1 MKDDTLTEDYTVTKQ
16 DVMVIYD
23 KIENYRIVT
32 WPESQM
38 YMEHPQA
45 KLLNSE
51 EDLNKYG
58 ACAYRIPK
66 NLITEQTIKQNPKII
81 KEII

>member
-1 MKDDTLTEDYTVTKQ
+1 MKDDTLIEDYTITKR
-16 DVMVIYD
+16 DVMVIDD

-58 ACAYRIPK
+58 VCAYRIPK
-66 NLITEQTIKQNPKII
+66 DLMNE
-81 KEII
+81 

>member
-38 YMEHPQA
+38 YMKHPQA

-58 ACAYRIPK
+58 VCAYRIPK
-66 NLITEQTIKQNPKII
+66 DLMNE
-81 KEII
+81 

>member
-1 MKDDTLTEDYTVTKQ
+1 MKDDTLIED
-16 DVMVIYD
+16 
-23 KIENYRIVT
+23 YRIVT

-58 ACAYRIPK
+58 VCAYRIPK
-66 NLITEQTIKQNPKII
+66 DLMNE
-81 KEII
+81 

>member
-58 ACAYRIPK
+58 ACAYLIPK
-66 NLITEQTIKQNPKII
+66 GLINE
-81 KEII
+81 